1 MVMSSIAVLT
11 VVVVVVVAQT
21 AGNVVLGA
29 GGEATARAYCSL
41 LLLAVVLGV
50 MTVRRHRVN
59 VHIEN
64 QPQVGVPVGAVQAD
78 VREKGERGQ
87 TSARVLTLR
96 DGCRH

>member
-1 MVMSSIAVLT
+1 M
-11 VVVVVVVAQT
+11 
-21 AGNVVLGA
+21 LGA

-41 LLLAVVLGV
+41 LLLAVVLRV
-50 MTVRRHRVN
+50 MIRRHRVN